1 MTAIN
6 KPQSAPTILHSSAEI
21 GLSGKSFNLK
31 VTSFDISVNTPLVDA
46 TSETTAADQN
56 KFPNFRHSGRANGT
70 CTMSGLSINAQLI
83 GFANLPDE
91 AVMIYLAYASGAT
104 IKFQMAME
112 NLSMKY
118 DRKQGGVMVQ
128 LAGRINGTFTLVNK
142 SGGDHNPILETI
154 A

>member
-1 MTAIN
+1 MATIN
-6 KPQSAPTILHSSAEI
+6 KPQSAPTVLHSSAEI

-31 VTSFDISVNTPLVDA
+31 VTAFDISVNTPLVDA

-56 KFPNFRHSGRANGT
+56 KFSDFRHSGRSNGT

-91 AVMIYLAYASGAT
+91 AVMIFLTYASGAT
-104 IKFQMAME
+104 IKFKMAME

-118 DRKQGGVMVQ
+118 DRKQAGVMVQ
-128 LAGRINGTFTLVNK
+128 LTGKINGTFTLVNK

>member
-1 MTAIN
+1 LTAIN
-6 KPQSAPTILHSSAEI
+6 KPQSATTVLHSTAEI

-31 VTSFDISVNTPLVDA
+31 VTSFDISVNSPLIDA

-56 KFPNFRHSGRANGT
+56 KFPNYRHSGRANGT
-70 CTMSGLSINAQLI
+70 CTMSGFSVNAQLI

-91 AVMIYLAYASGAT
+91 AVMIYLTYAEGAT

-118 DRKQGGVMVQ
+118 DRQQAGVMVQ
-128 LAGRINGTFTLVNK
+128 LTGKINGK
-142 SGGDHNPILETI
+142 ISGATIAGGTHNPIQETI

>member
-6 KPQSAPTILHSSAEI
+6 KPQSAPTVLHSSAEI

-91 AVMIYLAYASGAT
+91 AVMIFLTYASGAT
-104 IKFQMAME
+104 IKFKMAME

-118 DRKQGGVMVQ
+118 DRKQAGVMVQ
-128 LAGRINGTFTLVNK
+128 LTGKINGTFTLVNK
-142 SGGDHNPILETI
+142 SGGDHNPILEEI

>member
-1 MTAIN
+1 MTTIN
-6 KPQSAPTILHSSAEI
+6 KPQSATTVLHSSAEI

-31 VTSFDISVNTPLVDA
+31 VTAFEISVNSPLIDA

-56 KFPNFRHSGRANGT
+56 KFPNYRHSGRANGT
-70 CTMSGLSINAQLI
+70 CTMSGFSVNAQLI

-91 AVMIYLAYASGAT
+91 AVMIYLTYAEGAT

-118 DRKQGGVMVQ
+118 DRQQAGVMVQ
-128 LAGRINGTFTLVNK
+128 LTGKINGK
-142 SGGDHNPILETI
+142 ISGATIAGGTHNPIQETI

>member
-1 MTAIN
+1 LTAIN
-6 KPQSAPTILHSSAEI
+6 KPQSATTVLHSTAEI

-31 VTSFDISVNTPLVDA
+31 VTSFDISVNSPLIDA

-56 KFPNFRHSGRANGT
+56 KFPNYRHSGRANGT
-70 CTMSGLSINAQLI
+70 CTMSGFSVNAQLI

-91 AVMIYLAYASGAT
+91 AVMIYLTYAEGAT

-118 DRKQGGVMVQ
+118 DRQQAGVMVQ
-128 LAGRINGTFTLVNK
+128 LTGKINGK
-142 SGGDHNPILETI
+142 ISGANIAGGTHNPIQETI

>member
-1 MTAIN
+1 MTTIN
-6 KPQSAPTILHSSAEI
+6 KPQSATTVLHSSAEI

-31 VTSFDISVNTPLVDA
+31 VTAFEISVNSPLIDA

-56 KFPNFRHSGRANGT
+56 KFPNYRHSGRANGT
-70 CTMSGLSINAQLI
+70 CTMSGFSVNAQLI

-91 AVMIYLAYASGAT
+91 AVMIYLTYAEGAT
-104 IKFQMAME
+104 IKFKMAME

-118 DRKQGGVMVQ
+118 DRQQAGVMVQ
-128 LAGRINGTFTLVNK
+128 LTGKINGTFTLVAK